1 MVGSSHHKSG
11 CDPAPASVR
20 YNQPTDIPEAR
31 MARLILSA
39 LLLSLPLASPAF
51 AQLATPNGAG
61 VTMGHVHM
69 NVADVAL
76 QKKLWIEHFGA
87 TSLSSGIDGVKLPGM
102 LLLFRKQAPSG
113 GTEGTVL
120 DHFGLKV
127 RSLPETLA
135 KWRAAG
141 YEVQREFTGA
151 EGFPNAYL
159 MGPDQVKIEL
169 QEDTALP
176 TQSIAYHLHYLL
188 ADPLKLRDWYAETFT
203 MIARKR
209 GYHDTA
215 DVPGMNLTFQPSK
228 TPPSLG
234 TKGRTVDHI
243 GFEIKNLEAFC
254 KRLEARGVKFDVP
267 YRQIPDRQIAVAFFT
282 DPSGVY
288 IELTEGLDKW

>member
-1 MVGSSHHKSG
+1 M
-11 CDPAPASVR
+11 
-20 YNQPTDIPEAR
+20 T
-31 MARLILSA
+31 RLILSA
-39 LLLSLPLASPAF
+39 LLIALGIATPAYP
-51 AQLATPNGAG
+51 QLAPPNAAG

-69 NVADVAL
+69 NVADVDVH
-76 QKKLWIEHFGA
+76 KKLWIEHFGA
-87 TSLSSGIDGVKLPGM
+87 VPLTSRDDGVKLPGM
-102 LLLFRKQAPSG
+102 LLIFRKQAPSG

-127 RSLPETLA
+127 RSLQETLT

-141 YEVQREFTGA
+141 YAVQREFTGA
-151 EGFPNAYL
+151 EGFPNAYVI
-159 MGPDQVKIEL
+159 GPDQVKIEL
-169 QEDTALP
+169 QEDKELASP
-176 TQSIAYHLHYLL
+176 SIAYHLHYLL
-188 ADPLKLRDWYAETFT
+188 AEPIKLRDWYAETFG
-203 MIARKR
+203 MAARKR

-254 KRLEARGVKFDVP
+254 KKLESRGVKFDVP
-267 YRQIPDRQIAVAFFT
+267 YRQIPDRKIAVAFLT

-288 IELTEGLDKW
+288 IELSEGLDKW